1 MISRFRAAM
10 VAPFKARLSII
21 QTMTILILSAS
32 MLISG
37 AALAKE
43 RKTVV
48 ASFTILADMA
58 RQVAGDELEVIS
70 IVPAGAEIHEYAPTP
85 RDILKARQADLLLH
99 NGMGLERW
107 FQRFYEGMDDV
118 PAAVLTEG
126 IEPIGLGG
134 GPYQGR
140 PNPHAW
146 MTPVNGLIYV
156 ENIRRALVSLDPDH
170 ADTYNRNARAY
181 SERLEHMDR
190 ELRAGLAH
198 IPDKQRILAT
208 CEGAFSYLAREYGFR
223 ERYLWAVNAE
233 QEGTPQQVR
242 HLIDDL
248 NADRVPVTFCE
259 STVNDRAMK
268 QVTSET
274 DARYGGTLYVDSL
287 TRAEG
292 PVPDYETLLRY
303 NAEQIKKGF
312 DLE

>member
-1 MISRFRAAM
+1 MSVIRTIM
-10 VAPFKARLSII
+10 VL
-21 QTMTILILSAS
+21 TLSAS
-32 MLISG
+32 MLFSG
-37 AALAKE
+37 SALAQE

-48 ASFTILADMA
+48 ASFTIMADMA
-58 RQVAGDELEVIS
+58 RQVAGDALNVIS
-70 IVPAGAEIHEYAPTP
+70 IVPPGAEIHEYAPTP
-85 RDILKARQADLLLH
+85 RDILKARQADLLLY

-107 FQRFYEGMDDV
+107 FERFYEGMNV
-118 PAAVLTEG
+118 PTAVLTEG
-126 IEPIGLGG
+126 IEPIGLEE
-134 GPYQGR
+134 GPYEGR

-146 MTPVNGLIYV
+146 MTPINGLIYI
-156 ENIRRALVSLDPDH
+156 ENIRKALVSLDPDQ

-190 ELRAGLAH
+190 ELRTALTQ

-208 CEGAFSYLAREYGFR
+208 CEGAFSYLTREYDFR
-223 ERYLWAVNAE
+223 ERYLWAVNAD

-242 HLIDDL
+242 RLIDDL

-274 DARYGGTLYVDSL
+274 GARYGGTLYVDSL

-303 NAEQIKKGF
+303 NAQQIKKGF